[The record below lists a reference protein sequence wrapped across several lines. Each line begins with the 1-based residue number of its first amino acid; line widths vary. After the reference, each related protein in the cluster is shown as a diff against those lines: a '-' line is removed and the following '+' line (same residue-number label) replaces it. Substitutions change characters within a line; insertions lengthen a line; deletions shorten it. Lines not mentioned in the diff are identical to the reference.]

1 MICKMA
7 RASRYVVAMDNP
19 TKLSGISKYRL
30 ALGFINSIV
39 YDTKQAMQHNLP
51 ITVKSLQ
58 SRRKLLGIAFPSL
71 AQRSGVPVPTVKR
84 IFGGQI
90 AQASFANIAA
100 IANALGLSLALG
112 ESSADQLCR
121 QQARKKAQQMARLVQ
136 GTSALESQAV
146 DEKTYNRLVEK
157 AFREILAGPKRKLWS
172 A

>member
-1 MICKMA
+1 
-7 RASRYVVAMDNP
+7 MDNP

-51 ITVKSLQ
+51 ITVERLK

-121 QQARKKAQQMARLVQ
+121 QQARQQARKKAQQMARLVQ

-157 AFREILAGPKRKLWS
+157 AFREILTGPKRKLWS